1 MNMHDTVERIADE
14 AGMLALG
21 RRLAATL
28 APGMVVF
35 LEGPLGAGKTTLV
48 RGILRALGHE
58 GLVRSPTYAL
68 VESYPNVSPIV
79 HHFDLYRLGSAE
91 ELEDIGARDYF
102 SGDAA
107 CLIEWPERA
116 AGFLPAPDWMIEIA
130 YDNDGR
136 RVRVV
141 ATTKETKVAHDGDR

>member
-1 MNMHDTVERIADE
+1 
-14 AGMLALG
+14 MLALG
-21 RRLAATL
+21 GRLAATL
-28 APGMVVF
+28 KPGMVIF

-68 VESYPNVSPIV
+68 VESYANVCPPV
-79 HHFDLYRLGSAE
+79 HHFDLYRLGNAE

-102 SGDAA
+102 SGDAV

-116 AGFLPAPDWMIEIA
+116 AGFLGAPDRTIKIE
-130 YDNDGR
+130 YDRGGR
-136 RVRVV
+136 IVRL
-141 ATTKETKVAHDGDR
+141 AGESSEG

>member
-1 MNMHDTVERIADE
+1 MRMLERIANEED
-14 AGMLALG
+14 MIALG
-21 RRLAATL
+21 GRLAALLT
-28 APGMVVF
+28 PGLVVF

-48 RGILRALGHE
+48 RGILRAMDHN

-68 VESYPNVSPIV
+68 VESYTSVSPSV

-102 SGDAA
+102 SGDAV

-116 AGFLPAPDWMIEIA
+116 AGFLPAPDWTIEIE
-130 YDNDGR
+130 YDGAGR
-136 RVRVV
+136 KVRV
-141 ATTKETKVAHDGDR
+141 ADSTNGTMGDP

>member
-1 MNMHDTVERIADE
+1 MSDSERIADE

-21 RRLAATL
+21 GRLAAEL
-28 APGMVVF
+28 RPGMVVF

-48 RGILRALGHE
+48 RGMLRALGHE

-68 VESYPNVSPIV
+68 VESYTQVRPAV

-102 SGDAA
+102 SGDAV

-116 AGFLPAPDWMIEIA
+116 AGFLAAPDWMIEIE
-130 YDNDGR
+130 YDRDGR
-136 RVRVV
+136 RIRLVRN
-141 ATTKETKVAHDGDR
+141 AAKGDTHDG

>member
-1 MNMHDTVERIADE
+1 
-14 AGMLALG
+14 MLALG
-21 RRLAATL
+21 ARLAASL
-28 APGMVVF
+28 RPGMVVF

-48 RGILRALGHE
+48 RGMLRALSHE

-68 VESYPNVSPIV
+68 VESYPNARLLT
-79 HHFDLYRLGSAE
+79 HHFDLYRMGHGE

-102 SGDAA
+102 SSDAV

-116 AGFLPAPDWMIEIA
+116 AELLPAPDWTIELE
-130 YDNDGR
+130 YDNGGR

-141 ATTKETKVAHDGDR
+141 DTANRMKGDP